1 LRSLPKTGKT
11 RTVDASPQVF
21 AALDRCLRLRFGDP
35 AQAPADAYVLG
46 GADGQPLD
54 IEWWRRSR
62 GWSRALVAAGVGA
75 FGMYSLRHFY
85 ASRLLAASEPLAYVQ
100 KQLGHA
106 NQNMTLSHYSK
117 FIPDTRRARG
127 ADRLMAELLTPAA
140 TEPQPNQAPR
150 ARTRLDGAEVTALQ
164 AVMKPDEAA
173 RSRTRRT

>member
-1 LRSLPKTGKT
+1 MQRA
-11 RTVDASPQVF
+11 VDASPQVF
-21 AALDRCLRLRFGDP
+21 AALDRCLQLRFGDP
-35 AQAPADAYVLG
+35 AQARADAYVLG

-85 ASRLLAASEPLAYVQ
+85 ASRLLAAGEPLAYVS
-100 KQLGHA
+100 KMLGHA

-127 ADRLMAELLTPAA
+127 ADRLMAELLAPAPA
-140 TEPQPNQAPR
+140 TAAQPNEARR
-150 ARTRLDGAEVTALQ
+150 ARTRPDGADLTALQ
-164 AVMKPDEAA
+164 GVMKPDEAA
-173 RSRTRRT
+173 RSRTSRR